1 MKPNPELRSELVE
14 LRRNLIYQ
22 KMKINRE
29 SDPTKLEELEEE
41 LLKLEN
47 SLKELKRKIGK
58 DLSERR
64 KENEENEENIRR

>member
-47 SLKELKRKIGK
+47 SLKELKRKI
-58 DLSERR
+58 
-64 KENEENEENIRR
+64 